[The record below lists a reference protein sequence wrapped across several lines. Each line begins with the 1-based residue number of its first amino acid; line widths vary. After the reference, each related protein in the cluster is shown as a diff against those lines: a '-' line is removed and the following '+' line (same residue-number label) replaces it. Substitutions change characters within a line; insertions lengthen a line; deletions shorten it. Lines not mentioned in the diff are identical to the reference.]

1 VTVADGRAARGFKA
15 YQARECSM
23 GERSWADWLVN
34 GRSAS
39 GVRMSR
45 GGVKSFLAAPRISSG
60 GRGKPRR
67 SL

>member
-1 VTVADGRAARGFKA
+1 
-15 YQARECSM
+15 M
-23 GERSWADWLVN
+23 GERCGADWLVN

-45 GGVKSFLAAPRISSG
+45 GGVKFFLAMPRISSG
-60 GRGKPRR
+60 GRGMPRR